1 VIQAAWRAKLGML
14 NVMENLFSYGTLQQ
28 EKVQSDTFGYLLEG
42 KRDVLQGYCISEVKI
57 KDKSVIK
64 LSGKEIHPILI
75 FTGNIKDEIEGTVFR
90 INSSELLMADK
101 YEVDDYSR
109 VEAIL
114 KSGTK
119 AWIYVGH

>member
-1 VIQAAWRAKLGML
+1 ML

>member
-1 VIQAAWRAKLGML
+1 ML

-28 EKVQSDTFGYLLEG
+28 EKVQLDTFGRLLEG
-42 KRDVLQGYCISEVKI
+42 KRDVLQGYCISKIKI

-64 LSGKEIHPILI
+64 LSGEEIHPILI
-75 FTGNIKDEIEGTVFR
+75 FTGNIKDEVEGTVFR
-90 INSSELLMADK
+90 INFSELLMADR

-114 KSGTK
+114 QSGTK

>member
-1 VIQAAWRAKLGML
+1 
-14 NVMENLFSYGTLQQ
+14 MENLFSYGTLQQ
-28 EKVQSDTFGYLLEG
+28 TKVQLDTFGRPLEG
-42 KRDVLQGYCISEVKI
+42 KRDVLQEYCISQIKI
-57 KDKSVIK
+57 KDKSIIK

-75 FTGNIKDEIEGTVFR
+75 FTGDIKDEVEGTVFG
-90 INSSELLMADK
+90 INSYELLMADK

-119 AWIYVGH
+119 AWIYVGK

>member
-1 VIQAAWRAKLGML
+1 LANEQFKQFGML

-28 EKVQSDTFGYLLEG
+28 KKVQLDTFGRLLEG
-42 KRDVLQGYCISEVKI
+42 KCDVLQEYCISEVRI
-57 KDKSVIK
+57 KDKSVIT

-75 FTGNIKDEIEGTVFR
+75 FTGNIKDEVEGTVFR
-90 INSSELLMADK
+90 INFSELLMADK

-109 VEAIL
+109 VEATL

>member
-1 VIQAAWRAKLGML
+1 ML

-28 EKVQSDTFGYLLEG
+28 KKVQLDTFGRLLEG
-42 KRDVLQGYCISEVKI
+42 KRDVLQEYCISQIKI
-57 KDKSVIK
+57 KDKSIIK

-75 FTGNIKDEIEGTVFR
+75 FTGNIKDEVEGTVFR
-90 INSSELLMADK
+90 INFSELLMADR

-109 VEAIL
+109 VEAL
-114 KSGTK
+114 LQSGTR

>member
-1 VIQAAWRAKLGML
+1 ML

-28 EKVQSDTFGYLLEG
+28 EKVQLDTFGRLLEG
-42 KRDVLQGYCISEVKI
+42 KRDVLQEYCISKIKI

-64 LSGKEIHPILI
+64 LSGEEIHPILI
-75 FTGNIKDEIEGTVFR
+75 FTGNIKDEVEGTVFR
-90 INSSELLMADK
+90 INFSELLMADR

-114 KSGTK
+114 QSGTK

>member
-1 VIQAAWRAKLGML
+1 ML

-42 KRDVLQGYCISEVKI
+42 KRDVLQKYCISEVKI

-75 FTGNIKDEIEGTVFR
+75 LTGNIKDEVEGTVFR

>member
-1 VIQAAWRAKLGML
+1 MG
-14 NVMENLFSYGTLQQ
+14 NLFSYGTLQQ
-28 EKVQSDTFGYLLEG
+28 EKVQLDTFGRLLEG
-42 KRDVLQGYCISEVKI
+42 KRDVLQEYCISEVKI

-64 LSGKEIHPILI
+64 LSGKEIHPILT
-75 FTGNIKDEIEGTVFR
+75 FTGNIKDEVEGTVFR

-109 VEAIL
+109 IEAIL
-114 KSGTK
+114 KSETR

>member
-1 VIQAAWRAKLGML
+1 
-14 NVMENLFSYGTLQQ
+14 MEKLFSYGTLQQ
-28 EKVQSDTFGYLLEG
+28 EKVQLDTFGRLLEG
-42 KRDVLQGYCISEVKI
+42 KRDVLQEYCISEVRI

-64 LSGKEIHPILI
+64 LSGKEIHPVLI
-75 FTGNIKDEIEGTVFR
+75 FTGDIKDEVEGTVFR

-109 VEAIL
+109 IEAIL
-114 KSGTK
+114 KSETR

>member
-1 VIQAAWRAKLGML
+1 MGMI
-14 NVMENLFSYGTLQQ
+14 NVTENLFSYGTLQQ
-28 EKVQSDTFGYLLEG
+28 KNVQLDTLGRLLEG
-42 KRDVLQGYCISEVKI
+42 KHDVLQEYCILELKI
-57 KDKSVIK
+57 EHKSVIK

-75 FTGNIKDEIEGTVFR
+75 STGNIKDEVEGTVFG

-119 AWIYVGH
+119 AWIYVGK

>member
-1 VIQAAWRAKLGML
+1 M
-14 NVMENLFSYGTLQQ
+14 
-28 EKVQSDTFGYLLEG
+28 
-42 KRDVLQGYCISEVKI
+42 YCKNIAYQKFKI

-64 LSGKEIHPILI
+64 LSGEEIHTILI
-75 FTGNIKDEIEGTVFR
+75 FTGNIKDEVEGTVFR
-90 INSSELLMADK
+90 INFSELLMADR

-114 KSGTK
+114 QSGTK